1 MILVWKFRF
10 LNVFF
15 IFHLL
20 QLMHNVWII
29 WSLFVV
35 QKLINF
41 IKGGTQTNLLQTN
54 ISLAYAIGG
63 CKVYHIAKRMALD
76 VFVFL
81 VIPWLLKFLHE
92 ISEISILGIL
102 FFWENIPGVQVL
114 IWMYIC
120 IADCNGFFLKRIYYY
135 TYICSFHVMHT
146 VW

>member
-102 FFWENIPGVQVL
+102 FFWENIPGVNMDVHMYCRLQWFLLKKDILLHIYMQFSCNAYCLVVL
-114 IWMYIC
+114 
-120 IADCNGFFLKRIYYY
+120 
-135 TYICSFHVMHT
+135 
-146 VW
+146 